1 MRRTIPPIQHLAGM
15 SPVDVVVDI
24 FGGIRSVARAINVA
38 PSTVLRWGTS
48 RRGGRIPGS
57 IPHEYML
64 PLMEAA
70 MRRRKRLTLEEVVWG
85 RPKVHRKVITFLSPS
100 ERLDPLDQMARTLAG
115 LSDCPA

>member
-1 MRRTIPPIQHLAGM
+1 M
-15 SPVDVVVDI
+15 SPVDVIVDV
-24 FGGIRSVARAINVA
+24 FGGIRSTARALGVN

-64 PLMEAA
+64 PLLEAA
-70 MRRRKRLTLEEVVWG
+70 QRRKKRLTLEEVVWG
-85 RPKVHRKVITFLSPS
+85 RPNIHRKVITFLSPS

-115 LSDCPA
+115 LSGCPA